1 MSPTKVSKRKQ
12 VKVHT
17 TEAVTD
23 EQPLSLPQIV
33 WDELHP
39 DEVKSLV
46 QLAHSYNF
54 DLCEEDFET
63 ADDLSF
69 ALNSLLGSA
78 ALLKPE
84 TVQIGFFMD
93 DLNRMHKITTP
104 SSLAPGGFENIQTAL
119 MTIKSMKEAEANGPK
134 ISTGDKGCQTS
145 QETLTEGILSKVTE
159 HLSVLSGQ
167 ISNFEDQPLKQLL
180 DESNQPLSMLNY
192 LEVTLDWLKDK
203 MMAAVAEEPLK
214 LTEILS
220 DID

>member
-1 MSPTKVSKRKQ
+1 
-12 VKVHT
+12 
-17 TEAVTD
+17 
-23 EQPLSLPQIV
+23 V
-33 WDELHP
+33 WDQLQP

-46 QLAHSYNF
+46 QLARSYNF
-54 DLCEEDFET
+54 DLCEEDFGT

-119 MTIKSMKEAEANGPK
+119 LTIKSMKEAEANGPK
-134 ISTGDKGCQTS
+134 IRTEDKGCQTT
-145 QETLTEGILSKVTE
+145 QDTLTEGILSKVTE
-159 HLSVLSGQ
+159 HLSSLSGQ

-192 LEVTLDWLKDK
+192 LEKTLDWLKDK
-203 MMAAVAEEPLK
+203 MMAAVTEEP
-214 LTEILS
+214 
-220 DID
+220 